1 MRMVAYK
8 GGQAAGMEMPNR
20 LVSAR
25 NAIHLLPRPLLSTV
39 QEVDETPLTEA
50 RIIQLQSEGLCQV
63 HTQGFIDNLR
73 AELESGDARA
83 VASFTAFSS
92 LLTITDQVLAACP
105 LRVGAACPG
114 CAAGLA
120 LVRPAGHHSLPDEAG
135 CLCAFNSV
143 LAVAA
148 READKG
154 KTVGVLD
161 VDVHYARGSQ
171 QIAME
176 RNRRRGV
183 GQGRVLVA
191 DVYAAAGPPAT
202 YVQEVQNHHRR
213 CKETLD
219 AAALRTEMDE
229 EFAGKQHRQ
238 AEMND
243 PVKAMVCESFLFF
256 PFDPQELTD
265 EALLESTT
273 QSIRHFKEQG
283 VDLLL
288 VSLGL
293 DAARGDRE
301 GAQITPDGY
310 KRMAAALRR
319 SGLHLVFA
327 LEGGYDVGELD
338 VAHELSRDAGIDIAG
353 APGVEEHFL
362 GTGSFGKC
370 VREIALALV
379 E

>member
-1 MRMVAYK
+1 VAYK

-135 CLCAFNSV
+135 CLCALNSV

-256 PFDPQELTD
+256 PFDPQVAPRSHRDCTEISPRLHRDCTD
-265 EALLESTT
+265 PALPVRSAGAHGRSPPREHDAIDSALQGAGRRSPPRVARPRRGQRGQGGRPNHPRRLQEDGGGAET
-273 QSIRHFKEQG
+273 QWPASR
-283 VDLLL
+283 LC
-288 VSLGL
+288 
-293 DAARGDRE
+293 ARGRVRCRR
-301 GAQITPDGY
+301 A
-310 KRMAAALRR
+310 RR
-319 SGLHLVFA
+319 SSRA
-327 LEGGYDVGELD
+327 L
-338 VAHELSRDAGIDIAG
+338 S
-353 APGVEEHFL
+353 
-362 GTGSFGKC
+362 
-370 VREIALALV
+370 
-379 E
+379 